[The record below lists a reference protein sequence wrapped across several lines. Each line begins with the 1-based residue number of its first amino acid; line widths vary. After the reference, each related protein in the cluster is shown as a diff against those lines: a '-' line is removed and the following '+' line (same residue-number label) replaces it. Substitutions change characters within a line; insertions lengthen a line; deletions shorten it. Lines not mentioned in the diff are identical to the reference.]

1 MLDSVNSHIFD
12 KRFGDPDDTIA
23 AVATPRGS
31 GAVGIIRISGPDAVS
46 VVEQLFSSSATP
58 APVPFPPPPRFLSLG
73 FIADPK
79 SGSAIDQ
86 VLLAF
91 FPAPNSYTGD
101 DVFEIYCHGGALVTR
116 EILSASVA
124 AGARPALNGEFTCR
138 AFLNGKL
145 DLTQAESVND
155 IISSRNRRFLQ
166 SAVNQLSG
174 SFGREIKKLR
184 SKLVDALASIEVVLE
199 YPEDNIDESDKT
211 VFLSILTEV
220 VSELRNIMDSSRSA
234 RISNEPLNV
243 VLIGKPNVGKSSL
256 LNRMLDR
263 DRAIVS
269 DIPGTTRDV
278 VSDLISTHGL
288 DFLICDT
295 AGITKTKDVI
305 ESIGIEKSIKASQS
319 ADVVI
324 AVFDGSANFD
334 DNDAET
340 ISIAF
345 NAPFS
350 IAVINKSD
358 LEHSFDV
365 HSINSAFPKDRIIS
379 ASAKTGDGISDVY
392 ESLLGHSENLF
403 SFSADAPIIN
413 ERNKISLL
421 QSISSLEDCISNVN
435 SAPDDILCVDLRA
448 AIDQLGLITGENATD
463 DILASVFA
471 NFCVGK

>member
-1 MLDSVNSHIFD
+1 MLDAVNSNIFD

-31 GAVGIIRISGPDAVS
+31 GAVGIVRISGPDAVS
-46 VVEQLFSSSATP
+46 VVAKLFSPASPSAP
-58 APVPFPPPPRFLSLG
+58 YPPPPRSLSLG
-73 FIADPK
+73 LISDPA
-79 SGSAIDQ
+79 SGSVIDQ
-86 VLLAF
+86 ALVAF

-101 DVFEIYCHGGALVTR
+101 DVLEIYCHGGSLVTR
-116 EILSASVA
+116 EILSAAVS

-155 IISSRNRRFLQ
+155 IISSRNRPFLL

-174 SFGREIKKLR
+174 FFGKKIKTLR
-184 SKLVDALASIEVVLE
+184 SRLVDTLASIEVVLE
-199 YPEDNIDESDKT
+199 YPEDNIDNPNRT
-211 VFLSILTEV
+211 ALLSVLRDS
-220 VSELRNIMDSSRSA
+220 VSELRNIMGSSASA
-234 RISNEPLNV
+234 HISNEPFNV

-295 AGITKTKDVI
+295 AGITKTKDII
-305 ESIGIEKSIKASQS
+305 ESIGVKKTIQASQR
-319 ADVVI
+319 ADAII
-324 AVFDGSANFD
+324 AVFDGSSDFD
-334 DNDAET
+334 VNDSET
-340 ISIAF
+340 ISIASI
-345 NAPFS
+345 APFS

-358 LEHSFDV
+358 LAQSLNTD
-365 HSINSAFPKDRIIS
+365 SIYSAFPKHRIIS
-379 ASAKTGDGISDVY
+379 ASAKTGDGIPAVY
-392 ESLLGHSENLF
+392 EALLAHSEELF

-421 QSISSLEDCISNVN
+421 QSISSLEDCLLNVD

-448 AIDQLGLITGENATD
+448 AIEQLGLITGENATN

>member
-1 MLDSVNSHIFD
+1 MIDAVNSDIFD

-31 GAVGIIRISGPDAVS
+31 GAVGIVRISGPDAVS
-46 VVEQLFSSSATP
+46 VVAKLFSPASPSSP
-58 APVPFPPPPRFLSLG
+58 YPPPPRFLSLG
-73 FIADPK
+73 FISDPA
-79 SGSAIDQ
+79 SGSVIDQ
-86 VLLAF
+86 VLVTF

-101 DVFEIYCHGGALVTR
+101 DTMEIYCHGGSLVTR
-116 EILSASVA
+116 EILSASIS

-155 IISSRNRRFLQ
+155 IISSRNRHFLF
-166 SAVNQLSG
+166 SAVKQLSG
-174 SFGREIKKLR
+174 SFGRKIKILR
-184 SKLVDALASIEVVLE
+184 SRLVDALASIEVVLE
-199 YPEDNIDESDKT
+199 YPEDNIDDPDKT
-211 VFLSILTEV
+211 MFLSVLTDVIL
-220 VSELRNIMDSSRSA
+220 ELRNIIDSSLSA
-234 RISNEPLNV
+234 RLSNEPLNV

-256 LNRMLDR
+256 LNRLLDR

-278 VSDLISTHGL
+278 VSDFVSMHGI

-295 AGITKTKDVI
+295 AGITKSKDVI
-305 ESIGIEKSIKASQS
+305 ESKGINKTIEVSQR
-319 ADVVI
+319 ADAVI
-324 AVFDGSANFD
+324 AVFDGSSDFN

-340 ISIAF
+340 ISIASI
-345 NAPFS
+345 APFS

-358 LEHSFDV
+358 LAQSLNTDP
-365 HSINSAFPKDRIIS
+365 INTVFPKDRIIS
-379 ASAKTGDGISDVY
+379 VSAKTGDGIPAVY
-392 ESLLGHSENLF
+392 EALLAHSEELF

-448 AIDQLGLITGENATD
+448 AIDQLGLITGENATN

>member
-1 MLDSVNSHIFD
+1 MLDAVNSNIFD

-31 GAVGIIRISGPDAVS
+31 GAVGIVRISGPDAVS
-46 VVEQLFSSSATP
+46 VVAKLYSPASPSA
-58 APVPFPPPPRFLSLG
+58 PFPPPPRFISLG
-73 FIADPK
+73 FISDPA
-79 SGSAIDQ
+79 SGSIIDQ

-101 DVFEIYCHGGALVTR
+101 DTMEIYCHGGSLVTR
-116 EILSASVA
+116 EILSASIS

-155 IISSRNRRFLQ
+155 IISSRNRPFLR

-174 SFGREIKKLR
+174 SFGKKIKTLR
-184 SKLVDALASIEVVLE
+184 SRLVDTLASIEVVLE
-199 YPEDNIDESDKT
+199 YPEDNIDNPDRT
-211 VFLSILTEV
+211 VLLSVLRDS
-220 VSELRNIMDSSRSA
+220 VSELRNIMDSSASA
-234 RISNEPLNV
+234 HISNEPFNV
-243 VLIGKPNVGKSSL
+243 ALIGKPNVGKSSL

-278 VSDLISTHGL
+278 VSDIISTHGL

-295 AGITKTKDVI
+295 AGITKSKDVI
-305 ESIGIEKSIKASQS
+305 ESIGIKKTVQVSQR
-319 ADVVI
+319 ADAII
-324 AVFDGSANFD
+324 AVFDGSSVFD
-334 DNDAET
+334 INDSET
-340 ISIAF
+340 ISIASI
-345 NAPFS
+345 APFT

-358 LEHSFDV
+358 LAQSFNTD
-365 HSINSAFPKDRIIS
+365 SINSAFPKDRIIS
-379 ASAKTGDGISDVY
+379 ASAKTGDGITAVY
-392 ESLLGHSENLF
+392 EALLAHSEELF

-421 QSISSLEDCISNVN
+421 QSISSLEDCISNVD

-448 AIDQLGLITGENATD
+448 AIDQLGLITGENATN

>member
-1 MLDSVNSHIFD
+1 MLDAVNSNIFD

-31 GAVGIIRISGPDAVS
+31 GAVGIVRVSGPDAVS
-46 VVEQLFSSSATP
+46 VVAKLFSPASPSASY
-58 APVPFPPPPRFLSLG
+58 PPPPRSLSLG
-73 FIADPK
+73 LISDPA
-79 SGSAIDQ
+79 SVSVIDQ
-86 VLLAF
+86 VLVAF

-101 DVFEIYCHGGALVTR
+101 DVLEIYCHGGSLVTR
-116 EILSASVA
+116 EILSAAVN

-184 SKLVDALASIEVVLE
+184 SQLVDALASIEVVLE
-199 YPEDNIDESDKT
+199 YPEDNIDNPDKT
-211 VFLSILTEV
+211 VFLSVLNNV
-220 VSELRNIMDSSRSA
+220 VSVLRNIMDSSLSA
-234 RISNEPLNV
+234 HITNEPLNV

-278 VSDLISTHGL
+278 VSDLISAHGL

-295 AGITKTKDVI
+295 AGITKSKDII

-319 ADVVI
+319 ADVVV
-324 AVFDGSANFD
+324 AVFDASSVFD
-334 DNDAET
+334 ENDTET
-340 ISIAF
+340 ISIAS
-345 NAPFS
+345 NSSFS
-350 IAVINKSD
+350 IAVINKCD
-358 LEHSFDV
+358 LEQSLNAD
-365 HSINSAFPKDRIIS
+365 SISSAFPKDRIVR
-379 ASAKTGDGISDVY
+379 ASAKTGDGIPAVY
-392 ESLLGHSENLF
+392 ESLLDHSDKLF
-403 SFSADAPIIN
+403 SHSADAPIIN
-413 ERNKISLL
+413 ERNKKALL
-421 QSISSLEDCISNVN
+421 QSISALEDCMANVD